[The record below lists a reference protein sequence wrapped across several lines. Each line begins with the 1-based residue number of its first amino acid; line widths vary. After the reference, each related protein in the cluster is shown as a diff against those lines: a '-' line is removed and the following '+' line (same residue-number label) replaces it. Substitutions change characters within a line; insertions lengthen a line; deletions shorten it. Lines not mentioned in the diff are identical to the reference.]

1 MCRRL
6 RHWTGSS
13 TATVSTSGIAIPEGV
28 EVEQWK
34 LDRISKAGAHLMG
47 RVTYQRMSSY
57 VGDAASRCGLACI
70 R

>member
-1 MCRRL
+1 M
-6 RHWTGSS
+6 
-13 TATVSTSGIAIPEGV
+13 STSGIAIPEGV